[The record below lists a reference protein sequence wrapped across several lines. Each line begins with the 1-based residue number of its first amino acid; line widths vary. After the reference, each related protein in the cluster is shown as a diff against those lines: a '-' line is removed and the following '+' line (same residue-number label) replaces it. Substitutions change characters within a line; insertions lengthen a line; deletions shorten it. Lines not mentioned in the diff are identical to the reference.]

1 MRESA
6 ILHRCMLRLTEVGCR
21 VFRNNV
27 GAFEAADGRFVRFGL
42 CVGSSDLIG
51 WTPDGRFLA
60 VECKGPH
67 GVVTPEQQRFI
78 DAVNHAGGLGLV
90 ARDAEVAVAAVLRF
104 SHR

>member
-27 GAFEAADGRFVRFGL
+27 GQLQTPDGRWVRYGL
-42 CVGSSDLIG
+42 AVGSSDLIG
-51 WTPDGRFLA
+51 WTPDGKFLA
-60 VECKGPH
+60 VECKGPR
-67 GVVTPEQQRFI
+67 GVVTPEQQRFL
-78 DAVNHAGGLGLV
+78 DAVNDAGGLGLI
-90 ARDAEVAVAAVLRF
+90 ARDEDAVVAAVLRF